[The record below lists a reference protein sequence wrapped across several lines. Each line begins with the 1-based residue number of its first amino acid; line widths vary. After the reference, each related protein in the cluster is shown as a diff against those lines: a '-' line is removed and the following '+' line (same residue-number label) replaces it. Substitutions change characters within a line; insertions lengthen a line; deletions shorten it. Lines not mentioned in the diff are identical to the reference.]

1 MKLNDFIPQYKEYK
15 TKTCKI
21 SSVSAYM
28 LLIRNY
34 IKPILGEYELSEIS
48 NKEAEILKAS
58 CEGKGMSRKSVE
70 DVIIVLKNILKI
82 AQYLEVADTKKITVL
97 WATANIEKKNVVE
110 TYSKDQ
116 VKKLVDYLE
125 SNPSFENLGILLT
138 IYSGMRI
145 GEVCALQWKN
155 VDMEE
160 KVIHVKATMQRIY
173 VEDENGTLHTEISI
187 SSPKTQSSQREIPLV
202 PKVYKIMKDFNRICK
217 PNYYVNSGKVKPI
230 EPRTFR
236 NYYNKVISDLG
247 LPKLKFH
254 GLRHT
259 FATQML
265 SAKADVKVLST
276 ILGHHDIAT
285 TLNIYVHPSQ
295 DDKRNAMAKLKF

>member
-1 MKLNDFIPQYKEYK
+1 MTLNEFLPLYKGYKL
-15 TKTCKI
+15 KTCKI
-21 SSVSAYM
+21 SSVSAYW
-28 LLIRNY
+28 LLIRNH
-34 IKPILGEYELSEIS
+34 IKPLLGEYELSNIT
-48 NKEAEILKAS
+48 NKEAEALKAS
-58 CEGKGMSRKSVE
+58 CEKSGLSRKSIE

-82 AQYLEVADTKKITVL
+82 AQYLEVAETRKITVL
-97 WATANIEKKNVVE
+97 WATSNIEKINKVE
-110 TYSKDQ
+110 AYSKEQ

-125 SNPSFENLGILLT
+125 ANPSFENLAILLT
-138 IYSGMRI
+138 IYSGIRI

-155 VDMEE
+155 VDLDA
-160 KVIHVKATMQRIY
+160 KLIHIKATIQRIY
-173 VEDENGTLHTEISI
+173 VEDDEGHLHTEILI
-187 SSPKTQSSQREIPLV
+187 SSPKTQSSQREIPIV
-202 PKVYKIMKDFNRICK
+202 PKVYKLMKDFSKICK
-217 PNYYVNSGKVKPI
+217 PEYFVNSGKAKAI

-236 NYYNKVISDLG
+236 NYYNKIIRELG
-247 LPKLKFH
+247 LPPLKFH

-276 ILGHHDIAT
+276 ILGHHDIST

>member
-1 MKLNDFIPQYKEYK
+1 MTLNEFLPLYKEYK
-15 TKTCKI
+15 VKTCKI
-21 SSVSAYM
+21 STVSAYQ
-28 LLIRNY
+28 LLIRNH
-34 IKPILGEYELSEIS
+34 IKPLLGCYELSDIT
-48 NKEAEILKAS
+48 NKEAEMLKTS
-58 CEGKGMSRKSVE
+58 CEASGLSRKSVE

-82 AQYLEVADTKKITVL
+82 AQYLEVSETRKITVL
-97 WATANIEKKNVVE
+97 WTTNNIEQKNKVE
-110 TYSKDQ
+110 AYSKDQ
-116 VKKLVDYLE
+116 VKKLVDYLDA
-125 SNPSFENLGILLT
+125 NPSFENLAILLT
-138 IYSGMRI
+138 IYSGIRI

-155 VDMEE
+155 VDLDA
-160 KVIHVKATMQRIY
+160 KVIHIKSTIQRIY
-173 VEDENGTLHTEISI
+173 VEDDNGSLHTEISI

-202 PKVYKIMKDFNRICK
+202 PRVYKIMKDFNRICK
-217 PNYYVNSGKVKPI
+217 PDYFVNSGKVKPI

-236 NYYNKVISDLG
+236 NYYNKLIRDLG

-276 ILGHHDIAT
+276 ILGHRDIAT